1 MQHPF
6 SVTPVFHIPSTDT
19 EPEPEPEPETEP
31 VVEEVIDPHE
41 HEPRYFT
48 D

>member
-6 SVTPVFHIPSTDT
+6 SVTPVFHIPSPDT
-19 EPEPEPEPETEP
+19 EPEPEPEPEEP
-31 VVEEVIDPHE
+31 VAEEVIDPHE

>member
-6 SVTPVFHIPSTDT
+6 SVTPVFHIPSPDT
-19 EPEPEPEPETEP
+19 EPEPEPEEP
-31 VVEEVIDPHE
+31 VAEEVIDPHE
-41 HEPRYFT
+41 HEPRYCT

>member
-19 EPEPEPEPETEP
+19 EPEEP
-31 VVEEVIDPHE
+31 VAEEVIDPHE